1 MPIPFF
7 SRESPTLASANW
19 SVIVSQEALIME
31 WYIVATKLTFL
42 AGVFCRPRVRSTG
55 SIYEAEGRDGHLLYT
70 TSLI

>member
-31 WYIVATKLTFL
+31 WYIVATKLSFL
-42 AGVFCRPRVRSTG
+42 VGVAVSV
-55 SIYEAEGRDGHLLYT
+55 ALW
-70 TSLI
+70 TSWPEYPN